1 MPTTITRYID
11 HYEVPN
17 VLTHG
22 FGALLCLIAVPILL
36 WQASFTVDHQQLF
49 GLSVFGGSMFLV
61 YLSST
66 LYHSARRPRLKY
78 NLQVLDHISIYFL
91 IAGTHTP
98 FLLYYLNNATGWFY
112 LAVLWGMVLVGTLYK
127 LFFFG
132 KLPWFSLIFYIGMGW
147 MAIFTIPHML
157 DNMSFDC
164 LWWIIAGG
172 ISYSVGVIFYQ
183 WRKLPYSH
191 AIWHLFV
198 IGGSAG
204 HYLAMLEM
212 VR

>member
-11 HYEVPN
+11 QYEVPN

-22 FGALLCLIAVPILL
+22 LGALLCLVAIPFLL
-36 WQASFTVDHQQLF
+36 WQAGPNVEDRQLF

-66 LYHSARRPRLKY
+66 LYHSARNPRLKY

-98 FLLYYLNNATGWFY
+98 FLLYYLNNPTGWFY

-132 KLPWFSLIFYIGMGW
+132 KLPWFSLFFYIGMGW

-172 ISYSVGVIFYQ
+172 VSYSIGVIFYQ
-183 WRKLPYSH
+183 WRKLRYSH

-212 VR
+212 VG